1 MNISVVSA
9 NGLSPANVAAWIN
22 LQTNDTTSDS
32 PYFRPEFTQ
41 ALGKVR
47 NDVEVGLVE
56 QEGQPVGFFPFQRR
70 HGNVGWPVGGPLA
83 DFNGPIMRA
92 GLPLDAGELVQRCG
106 LSAWH
111 FGCLVAAKANF
122 RPYFWFLDGSPYID
136 ISRGFDAYCADR
148 RLAGSKAI
156 RRTFQKLRKLE
167 RDHGE
172 VRIEFNVKDE
182 RVLDQLIDWKAGQ
195 CRKLKVFNAFSP
207 DWTRRLL
214 EDLLEKD
221 GIDFSGVMCALYVKD
236 KLQAGFF
243 CLRSNRV
250 LHLWIAAYSPTMAR
264 YSPGSQLLVK
274 MIQAAPSHGITRID
288 LGPGNERFKRSFGT
302 GTITLAEGSID
313 SRFMTRT
320 ARRLWHRSR
329 HWVRSSRL
337 RRPVLPA
344 WRLVRRARD
353 RVRFQ

>member
-1 MNISVVSA
+1 MKVAVVSA
-9 NGLSPANVAAWIN
+9 NELSPENISAWVN
-22 LQTNDTTSDS
+22 LQTQDVTSDS

-41 ALGKVR
+41 ALGRVR
-47 NDVEVGLVE
+47 TDVEVGVVE

-92 GLPLDAGELVQRCG
+92 GLPLDARELVQSCG

-122 RPYFWFLDGSPYID
+122 RPYFWFLDGSPFID
-136 ISRGFDAYCADR
+136 TSRGFDAYCADR
-148 RLAGSKAI
+148 RQAGSKVI

-167 RDHGE
+167 RDEGD
-172 VRIEFNVKDE
+172 VRIEFNVTDE
-182 RVLDQLIDWKAGQ
+182 RVLDQLIEWKAAQ

-214 EDLLEKD
+214 NDLLEKND
-221 GIDFSGVMCALYVKD
+221 INFSGEMCALYVKD
-236 KLQAGFF
+236 ELQAGFF
-243 CLRSNRV
+243 CLRSNHV
-250 LHLWIAAYSPTMAR
+250 LHLWIAAFGPELSR
-264 YSPGSQLLVK
+264 YSPGYQRLIK
-274 MIQAAPSHGITRID
+274 IIQAAPSYGITRID
-288 LGPGNERFKRSFGT
+288 LGPGNEQFKRSFGN
-302 GTITLAEGSID
+302 GAITLAEGSID
-313 SRFMTRT
+313 SRIMTRT
-320 ARRLWHRSR
+320 ARRLWHSSR
-329 HWVRSSRL
+329 HWVSHSRL

-353 RVRFQ
+353 KVNFR